1 MLTAAEMEAYERDG
15 AVTIDGPLSE
25 AQLDE
30 AEAAWD
36 RLHGHAG
43 PVLSN
48 DGESGEGREPYT
60 EPAYLSVIAHPWFEQ
75 VAQQVLR
82 ATDVHLWWGLSPH
95 NRPPVDGPPP
105 PEEEQWRR
113 GAHVDIQATLSDW
126 QATPRRMRCELWFWL
141 NEVPEHRGAMRVLT
155 GSRAPTPTPC
165 PAPDAVF
172 NDPAAP
178 V

>member
-1 MLTAAEMEAYERDG
+1 MIWRPKVPIGDAAPQALRGLRGGWRSPRRRLRALGPWSCGGSAPSRAANITMLTAAEMEAYERDG

-60 EPAYLSVIAHPWFEQ
+60 
-75 VAQQVLR
+75 
-82 ATDVHLWWGLSPH
+82 
-95 NRPPVDGPPP
+95 
-105 PEEEQWRR
+105 
-113 GAHVDIQATLSDW
+113 
-126 QATPRRMRCELWFWL
+126 
-141 NEVPEHRGAMRVLT
+141 
-155 GSRAPTPTPC
+155 
-165 PAPDAVF
+165 
-172 NDPAAP
+172 
-178 V
+178 

>member
-155 GSRAPTPTPC
+155 GSRAPTPTI
-165 PAPDAVF
+165 AP
-172 NDPAAP
+172 PLTLS
-178 V
+178 